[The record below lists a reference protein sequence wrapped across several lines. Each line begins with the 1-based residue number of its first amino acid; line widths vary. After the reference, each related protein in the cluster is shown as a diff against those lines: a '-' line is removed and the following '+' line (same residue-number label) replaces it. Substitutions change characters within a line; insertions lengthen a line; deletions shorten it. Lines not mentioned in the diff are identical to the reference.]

1 MPRLGN
7 KSITIWRE
15 HQDPVGLKFGQEK
28 LTSLCLKKKK
38 KVASSLNAFS
48 RWITPAFHGVRL
60 GEHRPPP
67 PPRWGARS
75 GGKAPF
81 SKGIKSGTFYPSRR
95 YF

>member
-38 KVASSLNAFS
+38 SGIVPSRFFPLDNASLPRGPSGRAPPP
-48 RWITPAFHGVRL
+48 TPAPLGSKVRWKGPL
-60 GEHRPPP
+60 LQ
-67 PPRWGARS
+67 
-75 GGKAPF
+75 
-81 SKGIKSGTFYPSRR
+81 GIKSGTFYPSRR

>member
-38 KVASSLNAFS
+38 SGIVPSRFFPLDNASLPRGPSGRA
-48 RWITPAFHGVRL
+48 
-60 GEHRPPP
+60 PPP
-67 PPRWGARS
+67 TPPHWGARS
-75 GGKAPF
+75 GEKAPF